1 MEGGEVDTPIT
12 TVETIITTNEDIGA
26 DDTIGEVVEAETI
39 SDEVSFSFTFCVY
52 ACQVECAA
60 VRETPFVSVDPDMTL

>member
-12 TVETIITTNEDIGA
+12 TVETIITTNEDITA

-39 SDEVSFSFTFCVY
+39 SDEVSPLSTFY
-52 ACQVECAA
+52 SYHSQV
-60 VRETPFVSVDPDMTL
+60 